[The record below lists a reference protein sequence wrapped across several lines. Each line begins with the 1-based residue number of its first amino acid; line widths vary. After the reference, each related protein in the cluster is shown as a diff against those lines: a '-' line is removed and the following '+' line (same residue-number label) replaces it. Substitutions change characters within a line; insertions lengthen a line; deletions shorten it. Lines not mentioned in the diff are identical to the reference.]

1 MIELEDF
8 SYFQEVENK
17 LKENNEQN
25 KIEILKEE
33 FQKRLEE
40 EREKA
45 FQEGYKKGITEGK
58 EEIEKKLKKEFEKF
72 VKEKEIEFQKKENE
86 LKELNSKLKKFRDEI
101 EKKYTQYLDHIN
113 QILLDSLSEI
123 LEFLYIESRNE
134 NLISKIIQDILT
146 EFKEQIEAEIT
157 VSPELKEYVKSIFPN
172 AEIKTDENLEKGDFV
187 IVFPE
192 LQVENKIKD
201 KIEILKD
208 EIKREIKKFT

>member
-157 VSPELKEYVKSIFPN
+157 VSPELKEYVKSVFPN
-172 AEIKTDENLEKGDFV
+172 AEIKTDKNLEKGDFI

>member
-72 VKEKEIEFQKKENE
+72 VKEKEIELQKKENE

-157 VSPELKEYVKSIFPN
+157 VSPELKEYVKSVFPN
-172 AEIKTDENLEKGDFV
+172 AEIKTDKNLEKGDFV